1 MRDRK
6 KTIAACC
13 ITFVITVVGTIGF
26 MSVFNVGIGDK
37 AFVSLTEYQQ
47 MKTIATRY
55 AELDSLYNFLEAN
68 YYEELDEEALTL
80 GMYKGLFEG
89 TGDPYTKYLSE
100 EERESHEEYFSGEF
114 EGIGVSMNAS
124 SEGYIQIISV
134 MDDSPAKKAGVKDGD
149 IILAVDDVRY
159 SGSELSEAAEAL
171 RGEKGTKVKM
181 TVSRDG
187 EILHFEL
194 TRAPVTDVSVYS
206 DIIEDNMGYIR
217 ITSFVGNTAELF
229 KEELEELE
237 KKKVSGLIIDI
248 RSNGGGLVN
257 ESVEIADMLMD
268 EGVVVYAE
276 DGNGEK
282 TYYKTK
288 AGRTP
293 LKYVVLVN
301 KGTAS
306 ASEILAAGIQ
316 CNKEG
321 TVLGETTFG
330 KGIIQKSWRLTNGEG
345 AEITIAQYFTADG
358 EVIHEKGITPD
369 IVTELKEEDI
379 TDGMV
384 TNDRQLQKA
393 VAVLKK

>member
-1 MRDRK
+1 MRDK
-6 KTIAACC
+6 KKIIAACC
-13 ITFVITVVGTIGF
+13 ITFVVTVVGTIGF
-26 MSVFNVGIGDK
+26 MSLFNVGIGDK

-47 MKTIATRY
+47 MKTIASRY
-55 AELDSLYNFLEAN
+55 TALDSLYNFLEEN
-68 YYEELDEEALTL
+68 YYEDLDEEDLAL

-89 TGDPYTKYLSE
+89 TGDPYTRYLSK
-100 EERESHEEYFSGEF
+100 EEREAQEEYFSGEF
-114 EGIGVSMNAS
+114 DGVGVTMNAS
-124 SEGYIQIISV
+124 PEGYIQIISV

-149 IILAVDDVRY
+149 VILAVDDVRY
-159 SGSELSEAAEAL
+159 SGSELSKAAEAL

-181 TVSRDG
+181 TVSRNG
-187 EILHFEL
+187 EVMSFDLV
-194 TRAPVTDVSVYS
+194 RAPITDVSVYS
-206 DIIEDNMGYIR
+206 EIKEDNIGYIR

-229 KEELEELE
+229 KEELEKLE
-237 KKKVSGLIIDI
+237 KKNVSGLIIDV

-268 EGVVVYAE
+268 EGTVVYAE
-276 DGNGEK
+276 DGKGER

-301 KGTAS
+301 SGTAS

-316 CNKEG
+316 SNDEG
-321 TVLGETTFG
+321 TILGETTFG

-345 AEITIAQYFTADG
+345 AEITIAQYFTSDG
-358 EVIHEKGITPD
+358 KVIHEKGITPD
-369 IVTELKEEDI
+369 IVTELKAEDI
-379 TDGMV
+379 TAGVV

-393 VAVLKK
+393 IDILKK

>member
-194 TRAPVTDVSVYS
+194 TRAPVTDMSVYS

-217 ITSFVGNTAELF
+217 ITSFV
-229 KEELEELE
+229 
-237 KKKVSGLIIDI
+237 
-248 RSNGGGLVN
+248 
-257 ESVEIADMLMD
+257 
-268 EGVVVYAE
+268 
-276 DGNGEK
+276 
-282 TYYKTK
+282 
-288 AGRTP
+288 
-293 LKYVVLVN
+293 
-301 KGTAS
+301 
-306 ASEILAAGIQ
+306 
-316 CNKEG
+316 
-321 TVLGETTFG
+321 
-330 KGIIQKSWRLTNGEG
+330 
-345 AEITIAQYFTADG
+345 
-358 EVIHEKGITPD
+358 
-369 IVTELKEEDI
+369 
-379 TDGMV
+379 
-384 TNDRQLQKA
+384 
-393 VAVLKK
+393 